1 MKEPRTMRAWF
12 ALFPA
17 QLTLTLEI
25 IILPT
30 FIWSA
35 KRGESGKF
43 LVSCDATGLFL
54 PQEKCSFLL
63 VVHTCEWEERERERE
78 SFINKVKWVSSFE
91 IIVGNS
97 SWEDPLSAQRAE
109 PTKLWRNRLFE
120 IQWTTA
126 SGNRIISWED
136 KRKLQKHEKKCV
148 QTDNNRFV
156 EFNILKAQKKR

>member
-43 LVSCDATGLFL
+43 FVSCDATGLFL

-63 VVHTCEWEERERERE
+63 VVHTCEWEERE

-97 SWEDPLSAQRAE
+97 SWEDLFSAQRAE
-109 PTKLWRNRLFE
+109 PKKNYEGIVCLRFNEPLLPEIESSHERTKESCKSMRKSAFK
-120 IQWTTA
+120 Q
-126 SGNRIISWED
+126 II
-136 KRKLQKHEKKCV
+136 
-148 QTDNNRFV
+148 TDSLNL
-156 EFNILKAQKKR
+156 IS